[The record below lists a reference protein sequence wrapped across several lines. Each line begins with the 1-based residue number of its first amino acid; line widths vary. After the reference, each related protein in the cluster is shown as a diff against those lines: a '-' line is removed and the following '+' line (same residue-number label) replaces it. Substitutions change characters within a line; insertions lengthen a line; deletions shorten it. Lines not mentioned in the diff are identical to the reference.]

1 MANTVMV
8 EDRYI
13 GVALPLFGVDSI
25 VDRLSTTNVVVCML
39 VQVWWWSIAI
49 VGECVATM
57 WDDDR
62 WR

>member
-13 GVALPLFGVDSI
+13 VVALPLFVGVHST
-25 VDRLSTTNVVVCML
+25 VDRLSTTDVVVCML
-39 VQVWWWSIAI
+39 VQVWWWTIAI

-57 WDDDR
+57 
-62 WR
+62 

>member
-39 VQVWWWSIAI
+39 VEVRWQTIAI

-57 WDDDR
+57 WGDDDR
-62 WR
+62 